1 VRRYVDLTRPEIIR
15 LLATNSTAASV
26 ECAAAI
32 RGGAAF
38 RVHEGTV
45 TRDGALRIYG
55 LRADAMRLNGTAA
68 LGVQQALKDL
78 GDASEPLLRIA
89 AVSGGRLDFT
99 LFLDPECRILIACLG
114 FGGQSWLPAQ
124 KRRQLR

>member
-15 LLATNSTAASV
+15 LLATNSTAAST

-45 TRDGALRIYG
+45 TRAGALRIYA
-55 LRADAMRLNGTAA
+55 LRANAMRLDGTTG
-68 LGVQQALKDL
+68 LGVEQALKDL
-78 GDASEPLLRIA
+78 GDTSEPLLRIA
-89 AVSGGRLDFT
+89 AVSGRLDFT
-99 LFLDPECRILIACLG
+99 LFLDPECRLLIACLA
-114 FGGQSWLPAQ
+114 FEGQSWLPAQ
-124 KRRQLR
+124 KRRQLG

>member
-15 LLATNSTAASV
+15 LLATNSTAAST

-45 TRDGALRIYG
+45 TREGALRIYG
-55 LRADAMRLNGTAA
+55 LRAHAMRLDGTAG
-68 LGVQQALKDL
+68 LGVEQALKDL

-89 AVSGGRLDFT
+89 AVSGRIDFT

-114 FGGQSWLPAQ
+114 FEGQSWLPAQ